1 MKKILSLIFFAVFV
15 TSYGYSQSAAIKK
28 IATKFSSKTIKKEA
42 FHSAAKRSE
51 KELLKEG
58 IERTGKKYTG
68 QALGEQI
75 VKKSIRNSILE
86 KMEKEG
92 IASFFGYSTFVSDN
106 TIKRIG
112 KSKLNVF
119 NEAKR
124 SRLSNYSN
132 AVRNNASE
140 SVAKK
145 ELKRDA
151 AHLIALYCKK
161 EGYEKFMKL
170 SMKERMVAIQKMTK
184 HIYSLPEAERKK
196 ILADLTPEF
205 KEKILQTKKLMSSRF
220 PSSQKGSFKGKKG
233 DSDFVLNDSYVWKDK
248 KTGKTMTVGELRK
261 KYNIKEPIVIPYR
274 NGEPDFSK
282 YAFGKVKVN
291 YTDGIDYKDL
301 KGLHDQANVK
311 LSNEQW
317 VKQRQHNDAANPA
330 RDLIENMTIDG
341 KYKKGCRNTYHETW
355 DGETILIVP
364 DFINDVCTHNGG
376 RALAQIVK

>member
-261 KYNIKEPIVIPYR
+261 KYNIKDPIVIPYR

-291 YTDGIDYKDL
+291 YTDDIDYKDL

-317 VKQRQHNDAANPA
+317 IKQRQHNDAANPA
-330 RDLIENMTIDG
+330 RDLIENMTVDG
-341 KYKKGCRNTYHETW
+341 QYKKGCRNTYHETW

>member
-1 MKKILSLIFFAVFV
+1 MKKILSLIFLAVFV
-15 TSYGYSQSAAIKK
+15 TSYGYSQSAAIKNIAKK
-28 IATKFSSKTIKKEA
+28 ISSKTIKKEA
-42 FHSAAKRSE
+42 FHAAAKRSE

-75 VKKSIRNSILE
+75 VKKSLRKSIME

-92 IASFFGYSTFVSDN
+92 IESFFGYSTHVSDN
-106 TIKRIG
+106 IIKRIG
-112 KSKLNVF
+112 KSRLNLDDAKSSKL
-119 NEAKR
+119 A
-124 SRLSNYSN
+124 NYAN
-132 AVRNNASE
+132 AVRNNASKSAAE
-140 SVAKK
+140 KEVKREAVHVVAT
-145 ELKRDA
+145 
-151 AHLIALYCKK
+151 YCKK
-161 EGYEKFMKL
+161 GGFEKFMKL

-233 DSDFVLNDSYVWKDK
+233 DSDFVLKDSYVWKDK

-261 KYNIKEPIVIPYR
+261 KYNIKDPIVIPYR

-291 YTDGIDYKDL
+291 YTDDIDYKDL

-330 RDLIENMTIDG
+330 RDLIENMTVDG
-341 KYKKGCRNTYHETW
+341 QYKKGCRNTYHETW

>member
-1 MKKILSLIFFAVFV
+1 M
-15 TSYGYSQSAAIKK
+15 
-28 IATKFSSKTIKKEA
+28 
-42 FHSAAKRSE
+42 
-51 KELLKEG
+51 KEG

-161 EGYEKFMKL
+161 EGYEKFMRL

-220 PSSQKGSFKGKKG
+220 PSLQKGSFKGKKG
-233 DSDFVLNDSYVWKDK
+233 DSDFMLNDSYVWKDK

-291 YTDGIDYKDL
+291 YTDDIDYKDL

-330 RDLIENMTIDG
+330 RDLIENMTVDG
-341 KYKKGCRNTYHETW
+341 QYKKGCRNTYHETW

>member
-1 MKKILSLIFFAVFV
+1 MKKILSLIFLAVFV

-184 HIYSLPEAERKK
+184 HIYNLPEAERKK

-317 VKQRQHNDAANPA
+317 VKQRQRNEAANPA
-330 RDLIENMTIDG
+330 RDLIENMTVDG
-341 KYKKGCRNTYHETW
+341 QYKKGCRNTYHETW

>member
-151 AHLIALYCKK
+151 AHLIALYCTK

-291 YTDGIDYKDL
+291 YTDDIDYKDL

-330 RDLIENMTIDG
+330 RDLIENMTVDG
-341 KYKKGCRNTYHETW
+341 QYKKGCRNTYHETW

>member
-132 AVRNNASE
+132 AVKNNASE

-184 HIYSLPEAERKK
+184 HIYSLPEGDRKK

-291 YTDGIDYKDL
+291 YTDDIDYKDL

-330 RDLIENMTIDG
+330 RDLIENMTVDG
-341 KYKKGCRNTYHETW
+341 QYKKGCRNTYHETW

>member
-42 FHSAAKRSE
+42 FHSAAKMSE

-151 AHLIALYCKK
+151 AHLIALYCTK

-184 HIYSLPEAERKK
+184 HIYNLPEAERKK

-205 KEKILQTKKLMSSRF
+205 KDKILQTKKLMSSRF

-311 LSNEQW
+311 LGNEQW
-317 VKQRQHNDAANPA
+317 VKQRQRNEAANPA
-330 RDLIENMTIDG
+330 RDLIENMTVDG
-341 KYKKGCRNTYHETW
+341 QYKKGCRNTYHETW

>member
-86 KMEKEG
+86 KMKKEG

-106 TIKRIG
+106 TIKGIG

-140 SVAKK
+140 SVVKK
-145 ELKRDA
+145 ELKRGA
-151 AHLIALYCKK
+151 AHLIALYCAK

-261 KYNIKEPIVIPYR
+261 KYNIKDPIVIPYR

-291 YTDGIDYKDL
+291 YTDDIDYKDL

-376 RALAQIVK
+376 RALAQIVR

>member
-42 FHSAAKRSE
+42 FHSAVKRSE

-151 AHLIALYCKK
+151 AHLIALYCTK
-161 EGYEKFMKL
+161 EGYEKFMRL

-184 HIYSLPEAERKK
+184 HIYSLPEAERNK

-248 KTGKTMTVGELRK
+248 KTGQTMTVGELRK

-291 YTDGIDYKDL
+291 YTDDIDYKDL

-317 VKQRQHNDAANPA
+317 IKQRQHNDAANPA
-330 RDLIENMTIDG
+330 RDLIENMTVDG
-341 KYKKGCRNTYHETW
+341 QYKKGCRNTYHETW